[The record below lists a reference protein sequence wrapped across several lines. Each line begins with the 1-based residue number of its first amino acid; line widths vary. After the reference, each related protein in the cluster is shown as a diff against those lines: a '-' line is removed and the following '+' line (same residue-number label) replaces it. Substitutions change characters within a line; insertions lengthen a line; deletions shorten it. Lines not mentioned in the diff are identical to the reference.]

1 MGSGVA
7 LGLTLA
13 PRMILP
19 WVLAERTPV
28 TTNIWS
34 SASSGDKAKALWPN
48 TPGADNHSSTT
59 NSVDYNLFFRSPGIV
74 ERGRMT
80 AE

>member
-1 MGSGVA
+1 MA
-7 LGLTLA
+7 
-13 PRMILP
+13 
-19 WVLAERTPV
+19 
-28 TTNIWS
+28 TNIWS